1 MDDEIDLRQQVAL
14 LLRHWKLILLLTVL
28 AGSAAAAYS
37 YSLPDTYE
45 ATALVSVSPPRSTL
59 RLEGVNQATTLPV
72 LAYPELA
79 KSGDVLA
86 EVYARVQD
94 QLPPTTDTLE
104 RFSRALSAEA
114 ASDNTLLRL
123 SVRDTDPARAAAIA
137 NAWVEVFAARA
148 GQLYGQDQAALAIYE
163 QQLAAARAEL
173 DRADAELAAYQASNQ
188 VNVLRAQLASLQASL
203 TDYLN
208 RRHQLDLVQQDLD
221 DLRARLGGLAGEAPA
236 SLAEDLALLSLVNRL
251 YGSQG
256 ILIGAGQGA
265 SPSAALQVQIGT
277 DRPLA
282 GPTAADQLALA
293 DNLLA
298 TLATRREQIEGQI
311 ADLEPEILR
320 LQGLAAA
327 AAAQEQQLTRARDLA
342 SSQYLSLTGQVQDA
356 QVAAQ
361 AWANIIQVAS
371 RAQAPTEKAG
381 PRRALTTLAAAVLG
395 LGLGV
400 ALVLGTQLL
409 PAEPPAA
416 ARAGAARVPNGR
428 AEPAGEASEGRAAQP
443 AHGAD
448 KPS

>member
-14 LLRHWKLILLLTVL
+14 LLSHWKLILLLTVL
-28 AGSAAAAYS
+28 AGSAAAVYS
-37 YSLPDTYE
+37 YNLPNTYE

-59 RLEGVNQATTLPV
+59 RLDGVNQATTLPV
-72 LAYPELA
+72 LAYPDLA

-94 QLPPTTDTLE
+94 QMPPAVDTLE

-123 SVRDTDPARAAAIA
+123 SVRDTEPARAAAVA

-148 GQLYGQDQAALAIYE
+148 GQLYGQDQAALSIYE
-163 QQLAAARAEL
+163 QQLAGARAAL
-173 DRADAELAAYQASNQ
+173 GQADAELAAFQASNET
-188 VNVLRAQLASLQASL
+188 NVLEARLASQQASL

-208 RRHQLDLVQQDLD
+208 RRRQLDLARQDLD
-221 DLRARLGGLAGEAPA
+221 DLRTRLAGLTPDAPA

-251 YGSQG
+251 YGSPG
-256 ILIGAGQGA
+256 MPIDAGQGA
-265 SPSAALQVQIGT
+265 SPSAALQVQVGT

-293 DNLLA
+293 DDLLA
-298 TLATRREQIEGQI
+298 TMATRREQIDGQI
-311 ADLEPEILR
+311 AALEPEILR

-327 AAAQEQQLTRARDLA
+327 AAAEEQQLTRARDLA

-356 QVAAQ
+356 QVAVQ
-361 AWANIIQVAS
+361 TWANTIQVAS
-371 RAQAPTEKAG
+371 RAQTPAEKAG
-381 PRRALTTLAAAVLG
+381 PRRVLTTLAAAVLG

-400 ALVLGTQLL
+400 LLALGTQLL

-443 AHGAD
+443 SHGVE